1 LLNLLATPQV
11 DRILANVATVSE
23 GASGVVGDLNTRRRT
38 ALGVTLGDTS
48 AAVLTAQIDSVLRDG
63 RAQLN
68 SVGSSVR
75 MVGLGV
81 LGLLVLEI
89 LGALF

>member
-1 LLNLLATPQV
+1 
-11 DRILANVATVSE
+11 
-23 GASGVVGDLNTRRRT
+23 
-38 ALGVTLGDTS
+38 VTLGDTS